1 METLLS
7 MLMPSLIPWLGLV
20 CVVINSSSVLF
31 WRWGGWTFPVLLY
44 NEVMAYDQKYVSLFY
59 YGIICC
65 QIYQSLCD
73 ISYSI
78 IRFTGS
84 WEQISNNKVFSV
96 ILTML
101 HCDFIFPSKKK
112 KVAPCNCVSM
122 LWFGLSHILD
132 LCWFSPN
139 ISNLF
144 LYMYRHTI
152 IIVCIDIQLLFM
164 YLLRI
169 I

>member
-44 NEVMAYDQKYVSLFY
+44 NEVMAYDQKNVSLFY

-96 ILTML
+96 ILTKL
-101 HCDFIFPSKKK
+101 HCVTVLVCCDSDFLISWIY
-112 KVAPCNCVSM
+112 VAFHQIYQIC
-122 LWFGLSHILD
+122 
-132 LCWFSPN
+132 
-139 ISNLF
+139 F

-152 IIVCIDIQLLFM
+152 IIGCIDIQLLFM

>member
-96 ILTML
+96 ILTKL
-101 HCDFIFPSKKK
+101 HCVTVLVCCDSDF
-112 KVAPCNCVSM
+112 
-122 LWFGLSHILD
+122 L
-132 LCWFSPN
+132 
-139 ISNLF
+139 ISWIYVDF
-144 LYMYRHTI
+144 HQIYQIYFCT
-152 IIVCIDIQLLFM
+152 CIDIQL
-164 YLLRI
+164 
-169 I
+169 